1 MPSFQSVFLAAFC
14 IAFGLKL
21 WLLLRQMRHVWTHRD
36 TPPAAFADNIP
47 LAEHQKAAAYTLA
60 KARIGVFNLALEGGL
75 LYAFTLGGGLQWL
88 HDQLST
94 VISQP
99 LLAGVGVLLGLTLIS
114 GAAELPLSL
123 YRQFR
128 IETRF
133 GFNRQTPA
141 GFLADLLKQ
150 TLIGAALGG
159 PLILLVLWL
168 MGIMGATWWL
178 WVWGVWMGFNLLIL
192 TVYPTVIAP
201 LFNKFTPLED
211 LNLKQ
216 RIEALLARAGFHASG
231 VFVMDGSRRSSHG
244 NAYFTGLGKNK
255 RIVFYDTLLSQLS
268 PEQIEAVLAHELGHF
283 KRRHIVKR
291 IALMFVLSLAMLGL
305 LAALKEATWFYNGL
319 GVTSATDATALALF
333 FLALPVFLFPLSPL
347 MSLYSRKHEF
357 EADAFAAELT
367 HPGHLISALV
377 RMYRDNA
384 ATLTPDPIYSLFY
397 DSHPKAV
404 ERIGKLESYSGPGRP
419 DLQPELANHS
429 A

>member
-1 MPSFQSVFLAAFC
+1 MPSFQSIFLAAFC

-21 WLLLRQMRHVWTHRD
+21 WLLLRQMRHVWLHRD
-36 TPPAAFADNIP
+36 APPAAFADSIP
-47 LAEHQKAAAYTLA
+47 LAEHQKAASYTLA
-60 KARIGVFNLALEGGL
+60 KARVGLLNLALEGAL
-75 LYAFTLGGGLQWL
+75 LYFFTLGGGLQWL
-88 HDQLST
+88 HDSLAGA
-94 VISQP
+94 VSQP

-114 GAAELPLSL
+114 GAAELPLSF

-128 IETRF
+128 IESRF

-141 GFLADLLKQ
+141 GFFADLLKQ
-150 TLIGAALGG
+150 TLLGLALGG

-168 MGIMGATWWL
+168 MGIMGETWWL
-178 WVWGVWMGFNLLIL
+178 WVWAVWMGFNLLLL

-201 LFNKFTPLED
+201 LFNKFTPLAD
-211 LNLKQ
+211 ASLKQ
-216 RIEALLARAGFHASG
+216 RIEDLLARAGFHASG

-291 IALMFVLSLAMLGL
+291 IALMFVLSLAMLAL
-305 LAALKEATWFYNGL
+305 LAVLKDSAWFYHGL
-319 GVTSATDATALALF
+319 GVASQTDASALALF

-367 HPGHLISALV
+367 QPGHLVSALV
-377 RMYRDNA
+377 RLYRDNA

-404 ERIGKLESYSGPGRP
+404 ERIEKLESYNTQTR
-419 DLQPELANHS
+419 DLQPLQA
-429 A
+429 

>member
-21 WLLLRQMRHVWTHRD
+21 WLLLRQMRHVWQHRD
-36 TPPAAFADNIP
+36 TPPTAFAGSIP
-47 LAEHQKAAAYTLA
+47 LEEHQKAASYTLA
-60 KARIGVFNLALEGGL
+60 KARVGLFNLALEGGL
-75 LYAFTLGGGLQWL
+75 LYWFTLGGGLQWL
-88 HDQLST
+88 HDQLNNT
-94 VISQP
+94 IENP
-99 LLAGVGVLLGLTLIS
+99 LLAGVGLLLGMTLI
-114 GAAELPLSL
+114 GGILELPLDL

-141 GFLADLLKQ
+141 GFFADLLKQ
-150 TLIGAALGG
+150 TLLGLAIGG

-168 MGIMGATWWL
+168 MGIMGEGWWL

-201 LFNKFTPLED
+201 LFNKFTPLADE
-211 LNLKQ
+211 NLKQ
-216 RIEALLARAGFHASG
+216 RIENLLSRAGFHASG

-255 RIVFYDTLLSQLS
+255 RIVFYDTLLSQLT

-291 IALMFVLSLAMLGL
+291 IGLMFVLSLVMLGL
-305 LAALKEATWFYNGL
+305 LATLKDATWFYNGL
-319 GVTSATDATALALF
+319 GVTSQTDASALALF
-333 FLALPVFLFPLSPL
+333 FLALPVFLFPVSPL

-357 EADAFAAELT
+357 EADAFAAQLT
-367 HPGHLISALV
+367 QPGHLITALV

-397 DSHPKAV
+397 DSHPKAA
-404 ERIGKLESYSGPGRP
+404 ERIGKLESYQAQPNT
-419 DLQPELANHS
+419 LQPVQV
-429 A
+429 

>member
-21 WLLLRQMRHVWTHRD
+21 WLLLRQMRHVWLHRD
-36 TPPAAFADNIP
+36 APPSAFADSIP
-47 LAEHQKAAAYTLA
+47 VAEHQKAAAYTQA
-60 KARIGVFNLALEGGL
+60 KARVGLFNLVLEGAL

-88 HDQLST
+88 HDSLAGA
-94 VISQP
+94 ISQP

-114 GAAELPLSL
+114 GAVELPLSF

-128 IETRF
+128 IESRF

-141 GFLADLLKQ
+141 GFFVDLVKQ
-150 TLIGAALGG
+150 TLLGLVLGG

-168 MGIMGATWWL
+168 MGIMGDAWWL
-178 WVWGVWMGFNLLIL
+178 WVWAVWMGFNLLIL

-201 LFNKFTPLED
+201 LFNKFTPLAD
-211 LNLKQ
+211 ASLKQ
-216 RIEALLARAGFHASG
+216 RIEDLLARAGFHASG

-255 RIVFYDTLLSQLS
+255 RIVFYDTLLSQLT

-283 KRRHIVKR
+283 KHRHIIKR
-291 IALMFVLSLAMLGL
+291 IGLMFVLSLVMLAL
-305 LAALKEATWFYNGL
+305 LAMLKEASWFYQGL
-319 GVTSATDATALALF
+319 GVASQSDASALALF

-357 EADAFAAELT
+357 EADAFAAQLT

-377 RMYRDNA
+377 RLYRDNA
-384 ATLTPDPIYSLFY
+384 ATLTPDPLFSLFY

-404 ERIGKLESYSGPGRP
+404 ERIERLESYNTPSRN
-419 DLQPELANHS
+419 LQAMQ

>member
-1 MPSFQSVFLAAFC
+1 MPSFQSIFLAAFC

-21 WLLLRQMRHVWTHRD
+21 WLLLRQMRHVWLHRD
-36 TPPAAFADNIP
+36 TPPSAFADSIP

-60 KARIGVFNLALEGGL
+60 KARIGLLNLALEGGL
-75 LYAFTLGGGLQWL
+75 LLAFTLGGGLQWL
-88 HDQLST
+88 QDSLSG

-99 LLAGVGVLLGLTLIS
+99 LLAGVGVLLGLTLI
-114 GAAELPLSL
+114 GGVAELPLNF

-128 IETRF
+128 IETRY
-133 GFNRQTPA
+133 GFNRQTPI
-141 GFLADLLKQ
+141 GFFVDLIKQ
-150 TLIGAALGG
+150 TLIGLALGG

-178 WVWGVWMGFNLLIL
+178 WVWAVWMGFNLLIL

-201 LFNKFTPLED
+201 LFNKFTPLADE
-211 LNLKQ
+211 NLKQ
-216 RIEALLARAGFHASG
+216 RIENLLTRAGFHASG

-268 PEQIEAVLAHELGHF
+268 PDQIEAVLAHELGHF
-283 KRRHIVKR
+283 KRRHIIKR
-291 IALMFVLSLAMLGL
+291 IGLMFVLSLFMLAL
-305 LAALKEATWFYNGL
+305 LATLKESGWFYQGL

-333 FLALPVFLFPLSPL
+333 FLALPVFMFPLSPL

-377 RMYRDNA
+377 RLYRDNA
-384 ATLTPDPIYSLFY
+384 ATLTPDPLYSLFY

-404 ERIGKLESYSGPGRP
+404 ERIAKLDSYHRP
-419 DLQPELANHS
+419 DPDLSPLQA
-429 A
+429 

>member
-21 WLLLRQMRHVWTHRD
+21 WLLLRQMRHVWQHRD
-36 TPPAAFADNIP
+36 TPPAAFADSIP
-47 LAEHQKAAAYTLA
+47 LAEHQKAASYTLA
-60 KARIGVFNLALEGGL
+60 KTRVGLLNLALEGGL

-88 HDQLST
+88 HDRLGG
-94 VISQP
+94 VVAQP

-150 TLIGAALGG
+150 TLIGLALGG

-216 RIEALLARAGFHASG
+216 RIEDLLARAGFKSSG

-255 RIVFYDTLLSQLS
+255 RIVFYDTLLSQLT
-268 PEQIEAVLAHELGHF
+268 PDQIEAVLAHELGHF
-283 KRRHIVKR
+283 KHRHIIKR
-291 IALMFVLSLAMLGL
+291 IVLMFGLSLGL
-305 LAALKEATWFYNGL
+305 LALLATLKEADWFYAGL
-319 GVTSATDATALALF
+319 GVASATDATALALF
-333 FLALPVFLFPLSPL
+333 FLSLPVFLFPLSPL

-357 EADAFAAELT
+357 EADAFAAQLT
-367 HPGHLISALV
+367 QPGHLVSALV
-377 RMYRDNA
+377 RLYRDNA

-397 DSHPKAV
+397 DSHPKAT
-404 ERIGKLESYSGPGRP
+404 ERIGKLASYTTRDP
-419 DLQPELANHS
+419 QPMRA
-429 A
+429 

>member
-21 WLLLRQMRHVWTHRD
+21 WLLLRQMRHVWLHRD
-36 TPPAAFADNIP
+36 TPPAAFADSIP
-47 LAEHQKAAAYTLA
+47 LQEHQKAASYTLA
-60 KARIGVFNLALEGGL
+60 KARVGLLNLALEGGL

-88 HDQLST
+88 QDQFGDLLA
-94 VISQP
+94 QP
-99 LLAGVGVLLGLTLIS
+99 LLAGVGILLGLTLIS

-133 GFNRQTPA
+133 GFNRQTPG
-141 GFLADLLKQ
+141 GFFADLLKQ
-150 TLIGAALGG
+150 TLIGLAIGG

-168 MGIMGATWWL
+168 MGIMGTTWWL

-192 TVYPTVIAP
+192 TVYPTLIAP

-216 RIEALLARAGFHASG
+216 RIENLLTRAGFHASG

-255 RIVFYDTLLSQLS
+255 RIVFYDTLLSQLT

-283 KRRHIVKR
+283 KRRHIIKR
-291 IALMFVLSLAMLGL
+291 IGLMFVLSLVMLAL
-305 LAALKEATWFYNGL
+305 LATLKDSTWFYNGL
-319 GVTSATDATALALF
+319 GVTSQTDATALALF

-357 EADAFAAELT
+357 EADAFAAQLT
-367 HPGHLISALV
+367 QPGHLVSALV
-377 RMYRDNA
+377 RLYRDNA

-397 DSHPKAV
+397 DSHPKAS
-404 ERIGKLESYSGPGRP
+404 ERIGKLESYTTR
-419 DLQPELANHS
+419 DLQPEFANHS